1 MKKIF
6 STTAALLTLP
16 LLASAQVHDLWSA
29 FDYVDNIL
37 KYLLGFMMPLATA
50 AFFWNV
56 IKYIKYAGEGD
67 SKKMAEGRQAM
78 IWTGVALFLMVGIW
92 AVVAY
97 VLGSIGINTGS
108 SQLQG
113 GPGNQNFQVGPDS
126 VPSNVNDINNN
137 LNGALPS

>member
-6 STTAALLTLP
+6 YTTTVLLTLP
-16 LLASAQVHDLWSA
+16 MLASAQIHDLWSA
-29 FDYVDNIL
+29 FDYVDTIL

-56 IKYIKYAGEGD
+56 IKYIKYAGEGNAA
-67 SKKMAEGRQAM
+67 KMKEGRQAM

-92 AVVAY
+92 SVVAY
-97 VLGSIGINTGS
+97 VLGSLNIAPGN
-108 SQLQG
+108 QLQG

-126 VPSNVNDINNN
+126 APANINDINNN